1 MSDNFNSLLK
11 FFRNLWASPR
21 AESRSLN
28 ITLVASSD
36 KREASINISFFG
48 LSKMPFACLVKKS
61 VLYFRVKT
69 IEIEMKTRNV
79 ATEKM
84 SFNELD
90 GGTNMTPTNITAT
103 K

>member
-1 MSDNFNSLLK
+1 MKENIGSDM
-11 FFRNLWASPR
+11 
-21 AESRSLN
+21 
-28 ITLVASSD
+28 
-36 KREASINISFFG
+36 REGFIIISFFG
-48 LSKMPFACLVKKS
+48 LSMILFACLLKKS